1 MPATKSP
8 ASLSTV
14 TFHKPPTDFAD
25 PDSAEGLEL
34 LCAANHPAEPVDWLW
49 PGRIAI
55 GKVTLIAGDPGLG
68 KSVLALDVAARVTRG
83 LAWPEEGSG
92 FGVQDPKLNPEPRTL
107 NPPGSVLILSAS
119 DDLADTIRPRLDAM
133 GADPS
138 RVFVLP
144 SITDLR
150 HDFGQ
155 LKAAVDRVPNCRLI
169 IVDPLNAFVGP
180 SDSHF
185 HTVVRR
191 VLTPL
196 MRLATEK
203 RIAVLAITQF
213 RKNDG
218 AAIHRAAGSTGFVA
232 TARALWTVCRDPRDE
247 SRNLFLPLKHN
258 LTATARGLAFRLE
271 EEPISGAPRIAWEPQ
286 VAVPSGAAAFTRPA
300 KPREPSPERQAARDW
315 LQNILAAGPRP
326 ARLILEEGEQVGF
339 LVRTLRRA
347 FHELGGHTAKRGLVQ
362 GWWWSLADQAG
373 EAAKSGDSSHAEPD
387 PTPKSAV
394 LFEGVTF
401 DEDVANQAQLE
412 ALHGEHQFGPMRAP
426 TVAESIAALD
436 RARPRPSSETGHP
449 LLDQMLRAF
458 RASPPTNAKPQAAA
472 PDSRSKLSPNA
483 APLADQVQYA
493 RKRRAACNAPN
504 HRPTSRQSKTRE
516 PVA

>member
-8 ASLSTV
+8 AKLSTV
-14 TFHKPPTDFAD
+14 TFLKPPADFAD

-34 LCAANHPAEPVDWLW
+34 VCAANHPAEPVDWLW
-49 PGRIAI
+49 PNRIAV

-83 LAWPEEGSG
+83 GAFPEEAGSTEQG
-92 FGVQDPKLNPEPRTL
+92 AGNSPTL
-107 NPPGSVLILSAS
+107 DSPLPAPGSVLILSAS
-119 DDLADTIRPRLDAM
+119 DDLTDTIRPRLDAM

-169 IVDPLNAFVGP
+169 VVDPVNAFVGP

-191 VLTPL
+191 VLVPL
-196 MRLATEK
+196 TRLAKEK
-203 RIAVLAITQF
+203 GIAILAITQL
-213 RKNDG
+213 RKADG
-218 AAIHRAAGSTGFVA
+218 PAVHRAAGSMGLV
-232 TARALWTVCRDPRDE
+232 TAAQSLWTVCRDPRDE

-258 LTATARGLAFRLE
+258 LTATARGLAFRIVTE
-271 EEPISGAPRIAWEPQ
+271 ANSGAPQIAWEPE
-286 VAVPSGAAAFTRPA
+286 VAPLSPDEAFAKPP
-300 KPREPSPERQAARDW
+300 KPREPSPERQAAREW
-315 LQNILAAGPRP
+315 LLNILAAGPRP
-326 ARLILEEGEQVGF
+326 ARLILDEGEACGF
-339 LVRTLRRA
+339 LNRTLQRA
-347 FHELGGHTAKRGLVQ
+347 FHELRGHTAKRGLVA
-362 GWWWSLADQAG
+362 GWWWSLARETAAE
-373 EAAKSGDSSHAEPD
+373 EAEA
-387 PTPKSAV
+387 TPKTPDI
-394 LFEGVTF
+394 FEGVTF

-412 ALHGEHQFGPMRAP
+412 ALHGELQFGPMRAP

-449 LLDQMLRAF
+449 MLDQMLRAF
-458 RASPPTNAKPQAAA
+458 RASRPTKAQSQAAA
-472 PDSRSKLSPNA
+472 PDSRSKLSPNV
-483 APLADQVQYA
+483 APLADQVQCA

-504 HRPTSRQSKTRE
+504 HRPASRPSKTRE

>member
-8 ASLSTV
+8 AKHSTV

-34 LCAANHPAEPVDWLW
+34 LCAANHPAEPVEWLW
-49 PGRIAI
+49 PNRIAV
-55 GKVTLIAGDPGLG
+55 GKVTLIAGDAGLG

-83 LAWPEEGSG
+83 SAFPDENRAEGGRGKAEGNTS
-92 FGVQDPKLNPEPRTL
+92 DSDLPPSTL
-107 NPPGSVLILSAS
+107 PLPPSPGSVIILSAS

-155 LKAAVDRVPNCRLI
+155 LKAAVERVPNCRLI
-169 IVDPLNAFVGP
+169 IVDPVNAFVGP
-180 SDSHF
+180 SDSHY

-196 MRLATEK
+196 TRLAAEK
-203 RIAVLAITQF
+203 RIAILAITQF

-232 TARALWTVCRDPRDE
+232 SARSVWTVCRDPRDAG
-247 SRNLFLPLKHN
+247 RNLLLPLKHN
-258 LTATARGLAFRLE
+258 LTATARGLAFRIE
-271 EEPISGAPRIAWEPQ
+271 EEPSAGAPRIVWEPEI
-286 VAVPSGAAAFTRPA
+286 APLSPDKAFA
-300 KPREPSPERQAARDW
+300 KPHTLSPERYAAREW
-315 LQNILAAGPRP
+315 LQELLAAGPRP
-326 ARLILEEGEQVGF
+326 ARDVLDRGQERGF
-339 LVRTLRRA
+339 LNRTLQRA
-347 FHELGGHTAKRGLVQ
+347 FFELQGHSVKRGLMQ
-362 GWWWSLADQAG
+362 GWWWSLP
-373 EAAKSGDSSHAEPD
+373 AKTDPD
-387 PTPKSAV
+387 PSQPTPKNPDI
-394 LFEGVTF
+394 FEGVNYE
-401 DEDVANQAQLE
+401 EDIANQARFD
-412 ALHGEHQFGPMRAP
+412 ALHGEQQFGPLRAP

-436 RARPRPSSETGHP
+436 RARSQPISETGNP
-449 LLDQMLRAF
+449 LLDRMLRAF
-458 RASPPTNAKPQAAA
+458 RASPPTKTQPPAAA
-472 PDSRSKLSPNA
+472 PDSRSKLSSHA

-493 RKRRAACNAPN
+493 RKRRAAGNAPN
-504 HRPTSRQSKTRE
+504 HQPASPQPRTRE